1 MGFFSVIPLYFI
13 IFMVFIPL
21 YFIKNRAVIPLY
33 FIIFELF
40 IPLYSCSKI
49 TSVCRMLISMSP
61 EKIICVHLRNLREI
75 NTMNNPRVK
84 KIFFV
89 FLSVILSF
97 YYVTL

>member
-1 MGFFSVIPLYFI
+1 MGLFSVIPLYFI

-21 YFIKNRAVIPLY
+21 CFIKNRAVIPLY

-49 TSVCRMLISMSP
+49 TSVCRMLVSMSS

-84 KIFFV
+84 NNFFC
-89 FLSVILSF
+89 FLFVILSF

>member
-1 MGFFSVIPLYFI
+1 MGLFSVIPLYFI

-21 YFIKNRAVIPLY
+21 YFIKNRAIIPLY

-61 EKIICVHLRNLREI
+61 EKIICVHLRNLWEI

-84 KIFFV
+84 NIFFV
-89 FLSVILSF
+89 FYLSF
-97 YYVTL
+97 CHFIM